1 MQLAVHFHG
10 STPPGTA
17 RLALEL
23 PDGATAGDLIG
34 RLAELGLPL
43 AEHASASE
51 LRFPRQLRVFAGGAL
66 VARRDQPLAAGSS
79 DVTVVLLTPIAGG

>member
-10 STPPGTA
+10 SLPRGATH
-17 RLALEL
+17 LALEL

-34 RLAELGLPL
+34 RLAELGFPL
-43 AEHASASE
+43 AELAHACE
-51 LRFPRQLRVFAGGAL
+51 PRFPRQLRVFTGGSL

>member
-1 MQLAVHFHG
+1 VQLAVHFHG
-10 STPPGTA
+10 SAPPGTA

-43 AEHASASE
+43 ADYASASE

-66 VARRDQPLAAGSS
+66 VARRDERLAAGSS

>member
-10 STPPGTA
+10 SSPPGA
-17 RLALEL
+17 QRLAVEL

-43 AEHASASE
+43 AELARAPE
-51 LRFPRQLRVFAGGAL
+51 PRLPRQLRVFAGGTL
-66 VARRDQPLAAGSS
+66 IARRDEPLAAGSS
-79 DVTVVLLTPIAGG
+79 DLTVVLLTPIAGG

>member
-10 STPPGTA
+10 SSPPGA
-17 RLALEL
+17 RRLSLEL
-23 PDGATAGDLIG
+23 AEGATAGDLIA

-43 AEHASASE
+43 AEFASARE
-51 LRFPRQLRVFAGGAL
+51 PRLPRQLRVFAGGAL
-66 VARRDQPLAAGSS
+66 IARRDQPLAAASS